1 MTEHSNSVAGKIC
14 WVLTDGKPGMENQCL
29 GLAEALGLNPDVKR
43 VAPRFPWR
51 VLPPHLWFGAL
62 HAPGP
67 DGDVLS
73 PPWPDLLIATG
84 RQTVALSIAIKRLA
98 GNRVF
103 TVQIQNPVI
112 SAARFDLVA
121 TPRHDRLTGENVIV
135 TEGALHRITP
145 DRLAAEAGKFR
156 DRLAGLPNPRVA
168 VLIGGSNGQYR
179 MTRKSAEALA
189 DRVAG
194 LANNQGAGLMVTT
207 SRRTGAENE
216 AILRD
221 RLAGL
226 SADIWDGAGDNPY
239 FGYLGLA
246 DAIVVT
252 GDSVSMV
259 SEACATG
266 KPVYV
271 FDLEGG
277 SEKFR
282 RFHENLRA
290 RGFTRPFTGSLEN
303 WNYTPLRDTESV
315 ADEIR
320 RRIDALNAKAA

>member
-1 MTEHSNSVAGKIC
+1 MTKKSDSGTGIRC

-29 GLAEALGLNPDVKR
+29 GLAEALGLDPEVKR

-51 VLPPHLWFGAL
+51 ILPPHLWFQAL
-62 HAPGP
+62 RAPGP
-67 DGDVLS
+67 DGDSLS

-112 SAARFDLVA
+112 NANRFDLVA

-145 DRLAAEAGKFR
+145 ERLAREAEIFR
-156 DRLAGLPNPRVA
+156 DRLAGLGRPLVA

-179 MTRKSAEALA
+179 MTRQSTEALA
-189 DRVAG
+189 NG
-194 LANNQGAGLMVTT
+194 LADLARDHGVGLMVTA
-207 SRRTGAENE
+207 SRRTGVENE
-216 AILRD
+216 ALLRE

-226 SADIWDGAGDNPY
+226 PAEIWDGTGDNPY

-277 SEKFR
+277 SDKFR
-282 RFHENLRA
+282 RFHENLRE
-290 RGFTRPFTGSLEN
+290 RGFTRAFTGKLEN
-303 WNYTPLRDTESV
+303 WDYKPLRDTAHV

-320 RRIDALNAKAA
+320 RRIAALGLNEA

>member
-1 MTEHSNSVAGKIC
+1 MTEHSDPVAGKVC
-14 WVLTDGKPGMENQCL
+14 WVLTDGKAGMENQCL
-29 GLAEALGLNPDVKR
+29 GLAEALGLDPEIKR
-43 VAPRFPWR
+43 IAPRFPWR
-51 VLPPHLWFGAL
+51 FLPPDLWFGAL

-67 DGDVLS
+67 DGDTLS

-84 RQTVALSIAIKRLA
+84 RQTVALSIAIKRLV
-98 GNRVF
+98 GNRIF

-112 SAARFDLVA
+112 GATRFDLVA
-121 TPRHDRLTGENVIV
+121 TPRHDRMTGGNVIV

-145 DRLAAEAGKFR
+145 DRLTAEAEKFR
-156 DRLAGLPNPRVA
+156 GGLSGLPQPRIA

-179 MTRKSAEALA
+179 MTRKSTEALA
-189 DRVAG
+189 DR
-194 LANNQGAGLMVTT
+194 LAVLARDHGAGLMVTA

-216 AILRD
+216 ATLRE
-221 RLAGL
+221 RLAGH
-226 SADIWDGAGDNPY
+226 SAEIWNGAGDNPY

-282 RFHENLRA
+282 RFHDNLRE
-290 RGFTRPFTGSLEN
+290 RGFTRPFTGSLEI
-303 WNYTPLRDTESV
+303 WDYTPLRDTELV

-320 RRIDALNAKAA
+320 RRIDALGAKAA

>member
-1 MTEHSNSVAGKIC
+1 MTETSNSVSAMRC

-29 GLAEALGLNPDVKR
+29 GLAEALGLDPEIKR

-51 VLPPHLWFGAL
+51 ILPPHLWLGAL
-62 HAPGP
+62 YAPGP
-67 DGDVLS
+67 NGDDLS

-84 RQTVALSIAIKRLA
+84 RQTVALSIAIKRRA
-98 GNRVF
+98 GDRVF

-112 SAARFDLVA
+112 KATRFDLVA
-121 TPRHDRLTGENVIV
+121 TPRHDRLSGENVIV
-135 TEGALHRITP
+135 TEGALHRVTP
-145 DRLAAEAGKFR
+145 ERLADEAEHFNG
-156 DRLAGLPNPRVA
+156 RLAGLGRPLVA
-168 VLIGGSNGQYR
+168 VLIGGSNRQYR
-179 MTRKSAEALA
+179 MTRQSTKTLA
-189 DRVAG
+189 GG
-194 LANNQGAGLMVTT
+194 LARLARDHGAGLMVTA

-216 AILRD
+216 AMLRQ
-221 RLAGL
+221 RLNAV
-226 SADIWDGAGDNPY
+226 SAEIWDGKGRNPY

-277 SEKFR
+277 SDKFR
-282 RFHENLRA
+282 RFHENLRDK
-290 RGFTRPFTGSLEN
+290 GFTRPFTGELES
-303 WNYTPLRDTESV
+303 WEYTPLRDTARV

-320 RRIDALNAKAA
+320 RRIAADG

>member
-1 MTEHSNSVAGKIC
+1 MTENSVSVAGMRC

-29 GLAEALGLNPDVKR
+29 GLAEALGLDPDVKR
-43 VAPRFPWR
+43 VTPRFPWR
-51 VLPPHLWFGAL
+51 LLPSHLWFHAL
-62 HAPGP
+62 QAPGP
-67 DGDVLS
+67 GGDRLS

-84 RQTVALSIAIKRLA
+84 RQTVALSIAIKRLR
-98 GNRVF
+98 GDKIF

-112 SAARFDLVA
+112 NARKFDLVA

-135 TEGALHRITP
+135 TEGALHRITLERLTSESEIFK
-145 DRLAAEAGKFR
+145 DRLS
-156 DRLAGLPNPRVA
+156 GLGQPRIA

-179 MTRKSAEALA
+179 MTRQSTELLA
-189 DRVAG
+189 DGLAG
-194 LANNQGAGLMVTT
+194 LARDHGAGLMVTA

-216 AILRD
+216 AVLRD

-226 SADIWDGAGDNPY
+226 SAEIWDGSGANPY

-246 DAIVVT
+246 DAIIVT

-277 SEKFR
+277 SDKFR
-282 RFHENLRA
+282 RFHENLRE
-290 RGFTRPFTGSLEN
+290 RGFTRPFQGRLDDWE
-303 WNYTPLRDTESV
+303 YTPLQDTARV

-320 RRIDALNAKAA
+320 RRIATRG

>member
-1 MTEHSNSVAGKIC
+1 MTEIVDSVAGMRC
-14 WVLTDGKPGMENQCL
+14 WVVTDGKPGMENQCL
-29 GLAEALGLNPDVKR
+29 GLAEALGLDPDIKR
-43 VAPRFPWR
+43 VTPRFPWR
-51 VLPPHLWFGAL
+51 ALPPHLWFGAL
-62 HAPGP
+62 RAPGP
-67 DGDVLS
+67 DGDMLS

-84 RQTVALSIAIKRLA
+84 RQTVALSTAIKRLC
-98 GNRVF
+98 GDRVF

-112 SAARFDLVA
+112 SAGRFDLVA

-145 DRLAAEAGKFR
+145 QRLAAEAEIFR
-156 DRLAGLPNPRVA
+156 GRLAGLGRPLVA
-168 VLIGGSNGQYR
+168 VLIGGSNRQYR
-179 MTRKSAEALA
+179 MTGRSTERLAGRLA
-189 DRVAG
+189 D
-194 LANNQGAGLMVTT
+194 LARDHGAGLMVTA

-216 AILRD
+216 AMLRD

-226 SADIWDGAGDNPY
+226 SAEFWNGAGANPY

-271 FDLEGG
+271 FELEGG
-277 SEKFR
+277 SDKFR
-282 RFHENLRA
+282 RFHENLRE
-290 RGFTRPFTGSLEN
+290 RGFTRPFTGGLEN
-303 WNYTPLRDTESV
+303 WNYTPLRDTARV

-320 RRIDALNAKAA
+320 RRIAARGQAD